1 MEKSTNI
8 CKQII
13 RYKGKW
19 YKIQAKEYE
28 PEDQTFSIAWDL
40 VKGKESKIA
49 YIDMFKNMREDAKLL
64 YPVFRKDE

>member
-28 PEDQTFSIAWDL
+28 PEDQTYAIAWDL
-40 VKGKESKIA
+40 IKGNTPNQA

>member
-28 PEDQTFSIAWDL
+28 PEDQTYAIAWDL
-40 VKGKESKIA
+40 IKGNTTNQA